1 MNTRRKQTMT
11 EFLDERRYAWR
22 LIRAARQDRDDA
34 EQSRER
40 LASLLEAA
48 LDAGLDR
55 ATLITELAQLG
66 GRLLALCDPAPGDP
80 ALGDPAGADEV
91 CLT

>member
-1 MNTRRKQTMT
+1 MNIRRKQTMN

-22 LIRAARQDRDDA
+22 LIRAARQLQATSD
-34 EQSRER
+34 QSREHV
-40 LASLLEAA
+40 AALLEDA

-55 ATLITELAQLG
+55 ATLVVELAELG
-66 GRLLALCDPAPGDP
+66 GRLLALCDPVV
-80 ALGDPAGADEV
+80 ADEV

>member
-1 MNTRRKQTMT
+1 MN

-22 LIRAARQDRDDA
+22 LIRAARQLQSPQPRSD
-34 EQSRER
+34 QSREH
-40 LASLLEAA
+40 LAALLDAA

-55 ATLITELAQLG
+55 ATLIVELAELG
-66 GRLLALCDPAPGDP
+66 GRLLALCDPIAAPIDS
-80 ALGDPAGADEV
+80 DEV